1 MSTPMIRMI
10 HAACRQLGLDEE
22 DRRQM
27 QVTLTGKDSLKK
39 MTQPELK
46 LVANHLRQ
54 RGAGHTKRPASKDAR
69 IRMIHVLWRKLGEA
83 GELRDASRKG
93 LNAFIRTRFEA
104 SWGTMP
110 LDVDQ
115 LREPLQ
121 IDDVVQALKAWGR
134 RAGIDFDFGG
144 HRK

>member
-1 MSTPMIRMI
+1 MSTPLIRMI
-10 HAACRQLGLDEE
+10 HAACRELGLEE
-22 DRRQM
+22 DDRRQM

-54 RGAGHTKRPASKDAR
+54 RGAGQAKRPTAKDAR

-83 GELRDASRKG
+83 GALCDTSRKG
-93 LNAFIRTRFEA
+93 LNAFIRAKFEA
-104 SWGTMP
+104 SWGSVP

-121 IDDVVQALKAWGR
+121 IDDVVQALKAWGK
-134 RAGIDFDFGG
+134 RAGIDFDWRE
-144 HRK
+144 HRR